1 MVMESRNAQ
10 RAVDP
15 HSPDLKNAAFFKK
28 IPNSLRTLFLVRS
41 SQRAVD

>member
-15 HSPDLKNAAFFKK
+15 HSPDLKNAAFFLK
-28 IPNSLRTLFLVRS
+28 NSKLFENTLFGMI
-41 SQRAVD
+41 